1 MAQRGMRQQYLEN
14 LGTKEKKQPS
24 TYNRAPH
31 IIYSNVCVCTA
42 RLNGL
47 HWKFR
52 LYGSERQRTSND
64 FASNMSTLVI
74 STAFGLLKQD
84 KAWNNKQ
91 QFKDLSKYLWQFLR
105 PLPRGVNIPQLRPY
119 PVNYHPLW
127 GSLVKLFQISKA
139 KCSQLSQR

>member
-1 MAQRGMRQQYLEN
+1 MRQQHLEN

-24 TYNRAPH
+24 TYNRTPH